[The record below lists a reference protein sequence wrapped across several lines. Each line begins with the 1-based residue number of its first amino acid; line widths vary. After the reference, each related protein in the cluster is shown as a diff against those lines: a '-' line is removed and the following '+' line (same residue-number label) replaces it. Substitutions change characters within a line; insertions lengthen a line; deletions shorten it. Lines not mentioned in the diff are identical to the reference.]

1 MFLRGIILLLGLIGF
16 INAHADDKL
25 LNKPEVQEFVQEMV
39 KKDHF
44 SAWQVRSILSQANYQ
59 PIIVEKMDMPY
70 EAKPWD
76 VYQKLF
82 LTNNRI
88 NDGVKFYKEHLGV
101 LKFVE
106 KKYGVPAQIIVAI
119 LGVETTYGRQQGTFR
134 VLDALTTLSFYY
146 PKRAP
151 YFQYELRQ
159 YLIMCRKYHL
169 NPTQALGSYAG
180 AMGQGQFMPSSYLR
194 WAVSYQGNA
203 APDIINNAND
213 AILSVAN
220 YLNKHG
226 WAPNQKIAVKAQGAL
241 RSPCKNLQVNLK
253 KATYN
258 ASELARCGLK
268 PSEFSWNNPKE
279 VGVVEL
285 LMSQKQP
292 NEYWICYPDFYTILT
307 YNSSP
312 LYGLAVY
319 LLGSSINAQL

>member
-1 MFLRGIILLLGLIGF
+1 MLLRGIFVLLGLMGF
-16 INAHADDKL
+16 INAYADEKIL
-25 LNKPEVQEFVQEMV
+25 QKPDAQEFIQEMV

-44 SAWQVRSILSQANYQ
+44 SAWQVRSILTQAKFQ

-76 VYQKLF
+76 VYKRLF
-82 LTNNRI
+82 LTDARI

-101 LKFVE
+101 LKFAE
-106 KKYGVPAQIIVAI
+106 KKYGVPAEIIVSI

-169 NPTQALGSYAG
+169 DPTQALGSYAG

-194 WAVSYQGNA
+194 WAVSYRGNA
-203 APDIINNAND
+203 APDIINNPND
-213 AILSVAN
+213 AIVSVAN
-220 YLNKHG
+220 YLHKHG
-226 WAPNQKIAVKAQGAL
+226 WTPNQEIAVKAHGTPSRQ
-241 RSPCKNLQVNLK
+241 CKSIQFNLK
-253 KATYN
+253 KATYT
-258 ASELARCGLK
+258 SRDLARCGLK
-268 PSEFSWNNPKE
+268 SSEFSWNSPKQ

-285 LMSQKQP
+285 LMSQNQA
-292 NEYWICYPDFYTILT
+292 NEYWICYPNFYTILT

-319 LLGSSINAQL
+319 LLGSSIQSRI